1 MNSTL
6 LLVITE
12 SGKADMLMSIAKQ
25 AGSTGGT
32 VLNARGTA
40 SSSLLCALGLGDSH
54 KEILLTLVSDE
65 VKDQVFAAL
74 SHAPHAKGLISAIP
88 TMLTEQ
94 GRDATEGW
102 DLVNIICPTG
112 YGDAI
117 MAAARKAG
125 AGGGTIVEGR
135 GTAKEDDIAFF
146 GSTLVAEKE
155 LVLILLKKGL
165 ADRVLSAVSN
175 LPCMQQKGS
184 GIAFTVSVQAFTSL
198 GA

>member
-6 LLVITE
+6 LLAITE
-12 SGKADMLMSIAKQ
+12 AGKADMLMNIAKK

-54 KEILLTLVSDE
+54 KELLLTLVSDE
-65 VKDQVFAAL
+65 TKEQVYAAL
-74 SHAPHAKGLISAIP
+74 SHAPHAKGLVSAIP
-88 TMLTEQ
+88 TSLSDQTK
-94 GRDATEGW
+94 GPAEGW
-102 DLVNIICPTG
+102 DLVHIICPNG
-112 YGDAI
+112 YGDEI

-146 GSTLVAEKE
+146 GSTLVSEKE
-155 LVLILLKKGL
+155 LVLIFLKKGL
-165 ADRVLSAVSN
+165 ADNVLQAVSK
-175 LPCMQQKGS
+175 LPCMQLKGS
-184 GIAFTVSVQAFTSL
+184 GIAFTLSVQALTSF
-198 GA
+198 GG